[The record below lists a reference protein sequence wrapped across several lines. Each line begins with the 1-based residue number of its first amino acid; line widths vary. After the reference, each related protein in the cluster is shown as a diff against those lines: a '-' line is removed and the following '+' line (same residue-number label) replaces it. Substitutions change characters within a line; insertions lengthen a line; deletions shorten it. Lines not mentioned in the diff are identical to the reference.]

1 MTDKDLKNIKFLKL
15 EIKRTDRALC
25 QIATESKSGAEY
37 RELLTQTVDQVAKVA
52 NRLLQRKG
60 EIQNREKYIQCMLA
74 ECFGIGENE

>member
-37 RELLTQTVDQVAKVA
+37 R
-52 NRLLQRKG
+52 
-60 EIQNREKYIQCMLA
+60 
-74 ECFGIGENE
+74 

>member
-37 RELLTQTVDQVAKVA
+37 RELLTQTRDSCESGKSTVTAKGR
-52 NRLLQRKG
+52 NTKPRKVHSMYVG
-60 EIQNREKYIQCMLA
+60 RV
-74 ECFGIGENE
+74 FRDR

>member
-25 QIATESKSGAEY
+25 QIATESKSG
-37 RELLTQTVDQVAKVA
+37 
-52 NRLLQRKG
+52 KG

>member
-37 RELLTQTVDQVAKVA
+37 RELLTQTRDKLRKWQIVCYSERAKY
-52 NRLLQRKG
+52 KT
-60 EIQNREKYIQCMLA
+60 EKSTFNVCWQSVS
-74 ECFGIGENE
+74 G

>member
-15 EIKRTDRALC
+15 EIKRTDRGIVPNSHRKQKWGGIQRTAD
-25 QIATESKSGAEY
+25 ADEG
-37 RELLTQTVDQVAKVA
+37 QVEKVA